1 MLSKVER
8 DVVRLIVLGDE
19 RGLEA
24 DREGAP
30 RRDHQHEARVRS
42 HELLCRTR

>member
-1 MLSKVER
+1 MLSKAER
-8 DVVRLIVLGDE
+8 DVRLIVLGDE